1 MSRSLSEATP
11 QTAISGHTRS
21 LRHNE
26 TGISGD
32 PAPTVLV
39 RAPAGVT
46 MRSDVATAARAAVG
60 LAFLLGGPALA
71 QDASLD
77 RANLE
82 AAAGRLVFENVLLAD
97 PQAFARRTPVRTR
110 DQARTMALAAP
121 ASAGDASADRE
132 AFDLA
137 AGHAAFRGQG
147 AEAAVPPMRRTEVA
161 QASGKRS
168 VRVVLASPYGQ

>member
-1 MSRSLSEATP
+1 MSRSLNEGDFTGRQFGPHATP
-11 QTAISGHTRS
+11 S
-21 LRHNE
+21 HNE

-46 MRSDVATAARAAVG
+46 MRSDAATAARAAIG
-60 LAFLLGGPALA
+60 LAFFLGGPALA

-110 DQARTMALAAP
+110 DQAQPIALAAP
-121 ASAGDASADRE
+121 ASRGDASADRE

-137 AGHAAFRGQG
+137 AGRAAFRGQG

>member
-1 MSRSLSEATP
+1 
-11 QTAISGHTRS
+11 
-21 LRHNE
+21 
-26 TGISGD
+26 
-32 PAPTVLV
+32 
-39 RAPAGVT
+39 
-46 MRSDVATAARAAVG
+46 MRSDAATATRAAIA

-110 DQARTMALAAP
+110 DQAPTMALAAP
-121 ASAGDASADRE
+121 ASGGDASADRE

-137 AGHAAFRGQG
+137 AGRAAFRGQG
-147 AEAAVPPMRRTEVA
+147 AEAALPPMRRTERA

-168 VRVVLASPYGQ
+168 ERVVLASLYGQ